1 LKYFVIFILNYN
13 KEHDQSNIEPKIYDE
28 YEDEDEYDSEMDDFI
43 DDDDVDNNSI
53 EKKNDYSKCIREIF
67 KYNPNR
73 YKADDE
79 DDLDNMET
87 DFHTLQKEEKRR

>member
-1 LKYFVIFILNYN
+1 
-13 KEHDQSNIEPKIYDE
+13 
-28 YEDEDEYDSEMDDFI
+28 MDDFI

-87 DFHTLQKEEKRR
+87 DFHTLQKEEKAELPTLTN